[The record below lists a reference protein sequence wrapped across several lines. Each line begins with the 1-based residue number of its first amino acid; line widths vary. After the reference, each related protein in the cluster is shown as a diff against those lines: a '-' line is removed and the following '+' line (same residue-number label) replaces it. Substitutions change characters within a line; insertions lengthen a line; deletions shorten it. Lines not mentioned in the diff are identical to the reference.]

1 MPSTAKLGHEM
12 VPVEEARK
20 YKSDAPADENGMV
33 MIDLC
38 LACRIRRAEKRKG
51 R

>member
-1 MPSTAKLGHEM
+1 MPAGAKLGYET
-12 VPVEEARK
+12 VPLEEARK
-20 YKSDAPADENGMV
+20 YGSDAPADENGMV
-33 MIDLC
+33 TIDLC